1 MHRRTLRVLTAV
13 VVAASATLAACGGV
27 DPIAREAA
35 GSTMPGKTFR
45 PGMLCGVADHG
56 QTSGSVACRRD
67 QDSDG
72 EWRWRWV
79 SVTAV
84 ATTDDPSD
92 DVSAFGSSHG
102 FEWDSGLSVAV
113 TSARLVAG
121 WRH

>member
-72 EWRWRWV
+72 EGRGRGGAGA
-79 SVTAV
+79 AV
-84 ATTDDPSD
+84 APPEDPAD
-92 DVSAFGSSHG
+92 GVSAVG
-102 FEWDSGLSVAV
+102 GLA
-113 TSARLVAG
+113 
-121 WRH
+121 